1 MLKNEE
7 ELVAHCTHRCSN
19 WWMLE
24 CSDVGWVGGVWV
36 LWDLIFTA
44 KQLVLWYS
52 NMRLMI
58 MRRTS
63 NWICHRCPLPLPY
76 KSALPFNLWL
86 RIGIM
91 CRMWR
96 RKVLGGWV
104 LWCGKGF
111 SWEVLLSVIA
121 LVRIPYQLV
130 NPSSLNDGYFLLGDG
145 INNILSAL
153 IECNQMQLQLHFSDC
168 LHSKY

>member
-1 MLKNEE
+1 MKIIVLWLYYKEKKYFYVLCVFLLLFHCFLLNNVEKRGRIGCSYY
-7 ELVAHCTHRCSN
+7 LHCTHRCSN
-19 WWMLE
+19 WWMLKCY

-36 LWDLIFTA
+36 LRDLSFTA

-52 NMRLMI
+52 NMMLMI

-76 KSALPFNLWL
+76 KSALPFNLWHW
-86 RIGIM
+86 IGIM

-104 LWCGKGF
+104 LWCGKG
-111 SWEVLLSVIA
+111 SPVCDSTCSNTLPTCLS
-121 LVRIPYQLV
+121 LVP
-130 NPSSLNDGYFLLGDG
+130 
-145 INNILSAL
+145 
-153 IECNQMQLQLHFSDC
+153 
-168 LHSKY
+168 